1 VGLGQGIHTS
11 WDEAMIDPQDVLWLE
26 ELLDQ
31 VYRSL
36 AK

>member
-1 VGLGQGIHTS
+1 MNKQINKY
-11 WDEAMIDPQDVLWLE
+11 AIDPADVLWLE